1 MPLFITILMIC
12 ILAGAEV
19 DLFIPSFPELQRI
32 YHLSPFLVQFT
43 LSANF
48 IAYCISSL
56 FAGALGDRFNRRT
69 VLLVSLVIFVI
80 GSLFCVFAANYPLL
94 VIGRILQGAGMAGP
108 ACIGYVIIADQY
120 PLEKQPAMLGVLNGI
135 TTMAMALAP
144 VVGSYVNL
152 YFGWRGNF
160 VILLLLGIMGLV
172 MGALYIPNRAGDK
185 DVSLSP
191 TTYLPLLQSEKLMT
205 FVWAIGFLV
214 VPYWVFIG
222 MAPIFYMEGMQVD
235 LKHFGFYQ
243 GAIAGVFSV
252 VSILSPKILTK
263 FGQENCL
270 YYSKWL
276 CILAAFITLIIT
288 LLEIHQPLVIT
299 SLMLIF
305 AGAVVFPINILYP
318 MSLEALPNT
327 KSRASAIINGL
338 RLLLTAGFLELIS
351 YFYTGKFYPIG
362 LTIFATTLIAM
373 FFVRKL
379 ISHQWVQLAANK

>member
-12 ILAGAEV
+12 ILTGAEV
-19 DLFIPSFPELQRI
+19 DLFIPSFPELQKI
-32 YHLSPFLVQFT
+32 YNLSPFQVQFT

-48 IAYCISSL
+48 VAYCICSL

-69 VLLVSLVIFVI
+69 VMIISLIIFVL
-80 GSLFCVFAANYPLL
+80 GSFFCVFATNYGFL
-94 VIGRILQGAGMAGP
+94 VLGRILQGAGMAGP
-108 ACIGYVIIADQY
+108 AVIGYVIIADQY

-160 VILLLLGIMGLV
+160 VILLALGIL
-172 MGALYIPNRAGDK
+172 ALIMSILAIPHRAGDK

-191 TTYLPLLQSEKLMT
+191 TTYLPLLKSDKLMT

-222 MAPIFYMEGMQVD
+222 MAPIFYMEGMGVS

-243 GAIAGVFSV
+243 GAIAAVFSV
-252 VSILSPKILTK
+252 VSILSPKILSR
-263 FGQENCL
+263 FGQNNCL
-270 YYSKWL
+270 YYSKIL
-276 CILAAFITLIIT
+276 CILASIITLIIT
-288 LLEIHQPLVIT
+288 LLEIQHPMVIT

-327 KSRASAIINGL
+327 KSRAAAIINGL

-362 LTIFATTLIAM
+362 LTIFATTLVAM
-373 FFVRKL
+373 LFVKKL
-379 ISHQWVQLAANK
+379 INRNWVHLTETA